1 MAEELASMVALRY
14 APATTTRQQ
23 QNAVEATAAVSL
35 RCKAAVPQNT
45 LAYDVASPADAQLW
59 KALPSKMKGK
69 PADLAL
75 RFAHVRMSVV
85 RRCADRAILDLR
97 QGNGRVRVVSLGAGL
112 DGECLRLATKFAF
125 VDCVELDLANVVEQK
140 RELVSHAVLSVDE
153 DLTGLEDLLGDTG
166 PTLILA
172 EVSLCY
178 AAPDAA
184 LKARRWASSLKRAC
198 YLELTPTKRADS
210 RFGLALQSG
219 FGTLLRCAPRD
230 ADDVATALRLS
241 GFAHCSVLDLD
252 VVRRRLGVN
261 QQGDDEAALALA
273 LRRYVMVVA
282 SGDASIA
289 RGIMQRPEV
298 VVRKMEAADA
308 SQAKDAYIAA
318 MGDDSA
324 IRKHA
329 KKQSAVLDTLSTF
342 VATLN
347 DSIVGVVALDGKG
360 EVRCLGVVPSLRRLG
375 AASLLMN
382 RVEAAAFRSG
392 FAKCTLRVPASQ
404 KAAVALYAKRGY
416 RTKEDPRPTGA
427 YPTLYLEKDLS
438 VEATLAATP
447 LIAQDASKPKVLLEK
462 DEARFALPDSLFPT
476 MGLVVAIN
484 GERFV
489 CRREPDLPS
498 SPTLSEGTR
507 VALSIKWGAAPAWAW
522 PRRVRSYA
530 PVAGSVLTCDN
541 GHSTVDGPCACNAE
555 CCLS

>member
-1 MAEELASMVALRY
+1 MAEELASIIALSY
-14 APATTTRQQ
+14 APTPPKPAP

-35 RCKAAVPQNT
+35 RAKAAVPQSS
-45 LAYDVASPADAQLW
+45 LAYDVASPLDAQLW
-59 KALPSKMKGK
+59 QKLPSKMKGK
-69 PADLAL
+69 PADLAV

-85 RRCADRAILDLR
+85 RRCADRAVLDLR
-97 QGNGRVRVVSLGAGL
+97 QDNGRVRVVSLGAGL
-112 DGECLRLATKFAF
+112 DGECLRLATKFEW
-125 VDCVELDLANVVEQK
+125 VDCVELDLAGVVEQK
-140 RELVSHAVLSVDE
+140 RGLVSHAVLSVDD
-153 DLTGLEDLLGDTG
+153 DLAKLEELLGDTG

-184 LKARRWASSLKRAC
+184 RRARRWAASLKRAC
-198 YLELTPTKRADS
+198 YLELTPTTRGDS

-230 ADDVATALRLS
+230 ADDLATTLRSS

-261 QQGDDEAALALA
+261 QQGDDEAALTLA
-273 LRRYVMVVA
+273 LRRYVVVVA
-282 SGDASIA
+282 SADASLA

-298 VVRKMEAADA
+298 VVRKMEAAD
-308 SQAKDAYIAA
+308 STQAKDAYIAA
-318 MGDDSA
+318 MGDDNA

-329 KKQSAVLDTLSTF
+329 KKQCSILDTLPAF

-347 DSIVGVVALDGKG
+347 ASIVGVVALEEKG

-382 RVEAAAFRSG
+382 RVEAMAFRSG
-392 FAKCTLRVPASQ
+392 FEQCTLRVPPSQ

-416 RTKEDPRPTGA
+416 RTKEDPLPTGA
-427 YPTLYLEKDLS
+427 YPTLYLAKDLS

-447 LIAQDASKPKVLLEK
+447 LIAQDASKPKVFLEK

-489 CRREPDLPS
+489 CRRDPDPPS
-498 SPTLSEGTR
+498 SPTLSQGTR
-507 VALSIKWGAAPAWAW
+507 VSLDIKWGAAPAWAW

>member
-14 APATTTRQQ
+14 VSATTTKPP
-23 QNAVEATAAVSL
+23 QNAVAATAAVSL
-35 RCKAAVPQNT
+35 RAKAAVPRDT

-59 KALPSKMKGK
+59 KALPSRMKGK

-85 RRCADRAILDLR
+85 RRCADRAVLDLR
-97 QGNGRVRVVSLGAGL
+97 QDNGRVRVVSLGAGL
-112 DGECLRLATKFAF
+112 DGECLRLATKFEW
-125 VDCVELDLANVVEQK
+125 VDCVEVDLVSVVEQK
-140 RELVSHAVLSVDE
+140 RELVGHAVLSVDE
-153 DLTGLEDLLGDTG
+153 DLNNLEALLGDTG

-178 AAPDAA
+178 SSPDAA
-184 LKARRWASSLKRAC
+184 LRARRWASSLKRAC
-198 YLELTPTKRADS
+198 YLELTPTSNADS

-219 FGTLLRCAPRD
+219 FGTLLKAAPRD
-230 ADDVATALRLS
+230 AEAMATALRSS
-241 GFAHCSVLDLD
+241 GFAHASVLNLD
-252 VVRRRLGVN
+252 AARRRLGVL
-261 QQGDDEAALALA
+261 QTGADEAALTLA
-273 LRRYVMVVA
+273 LRRYVVVIA
-282 SGDASIA
+282 SGDASLA
-289 RGIMQRPEV
+289 RGVMQRPEV
-298 VVRKMEAADA
+298 VVRKMEAAD
-308 SQAKDAYIAA
+308 STQAKDAYIAA
-318 MGDDSA
+318 MGNDGA

-329 KKQSAVLDTLSTF
+329 KKQCVVLDTLSTF

-347 DSIVGVVALDGKG
+347 ASIVGVVALDEKG

-392 FAKCTLRVPASQ
+392 FAKCTLRVPPCQ
-404 KAAVALYAKRGY
+404 QAAVALYAKRGY

-427 YPTLYLEKDLS
+427 YPTIYLEKDLS
-438 VEATLAATP
+438 VEATLVATP
-447 LIAQDASKPKVLLEK
+447 LVAQDASRPKVLLEK

-476 MGLVVAIN
+476 MGLVVAIS

-498 SPTLSEGTR
+498 MPTLSQGTR
-507 VALSIKWGAAPAWAW
+507 VSLDIKWGAAPAWAW

>member
-1 MAEELASMVALRY
+1 MAEELASIIALCY
-14 APATTTRQQ
+14 APTPQKTTP

-35 RCKAAVPQNT
+35 RAKAAVPQHS
-45 LAYDVASPADAQLW
+45 LAYDVASPVDAQLW
-59 KALPSKMKGK
+59 QKLPTKIKGR

-85 RRCADRAILDLR
+85 RRCADRAVLELR
-97 QGNGRVRVVSLGAGL
+97 QGDSRVRVVSLGAGL
-112 DGECLRLATKFAF
+112 DGECLRLATKFEW
-125 VDCVELDLANVVEQK
+125 VDCVELDLEAVAAQK
-140 RELVSHAVLSVDE
+140 RELVSHAVLSVDD
-153 DLTGLEDLLGDTG
+153 DLAKLEELLGDTG

-178 AAPDAA
+178 ASPEAA
-184 LKARRWASSLKRAC
+184 RRARRWAASLKRAC
-198 YLELTPTKRADS
+198 YLELTPTSNADS

-230 ADDVATALRLS
+230 ADDLATTLRSS
-241 GFAHCSVLDLD
+241 GFAHSSILDLD
-252 VVRRRLGVN
+252 AARRRLGVL
-261 QQGDDEAALALA
+261 QTGADEAALTLA

-282 SGDASIA
+282 SADASLA

-298 VVRKMEAADA
+298 VVRKMEAAD
-308 SQAKDAYIAA
+308 STHAKDAYIAA
-318 MGDDSA
+318 MGCDGA

-329 KKQSAVLDTLSTF
+329 KKQCVVLDTLPAF

-347 DSIVGVVALDGKG
+347 ASIVGAVALDDQG

-375 AASLLMN
+375 AASQLMMSI
-382 RVEAAAFRSG
+382 EAAAFRRG
-392 FAKCTLRVPASQ
+392 FEACTLRVPPSQ
-404 KAAVALYAKRGY
+404 QAAVALYAKRGY
-416 RTKEDPRPTGA
+416 STREDPRPTGA
-427 YPTLYLEKDLS
+427 YPTIYLEKDLS
-438 VEATLAATP
+438 VEATLVATP

-476 MGLVVAIN
+476 MGLVVSIN

-489 CRREPDLPS
+489 CRRDPDPPS
-498 SPTLSEGTR
+498 MPTLSQGTR
-507 VALSIKWGAAPAWAW
+507 VSLDIKWGAAPAWAW